1 MRSIDVTGYEISKRK
16 SVENKG
22 FSGVG
27 TVWTTVPAPGFLR
40 LNSLWKLVYC
50 KNWRIVE
57 WTEWILG
64 VLS

>member
-1 MRSIDVTGYEISKRK
+1 MRGIDVTGHEISKRK

-22 FSGVG
+22 FPGVG
-27 TVWTTVPAPGFLR
+27 IVWTTVPTPGFLR
-40 LNSLWKLVYC
+40 LGSLWELVYC